1 MTRRSSTQTLSI
13 FEALLARPRAW
24 RHGYDL
30 SVVTE
35 LKSGT
40 LYPVLMRLNDRGFLD
55 SKWEESEL
63 PGRPPRRMYR
73 LTAAGIAHANSPT
86 GISGASAAGGSGQ
99 SANRLEFGKGH
110 STLRLAYPPL
120 LAERG
125 SGDRLL

>member
-1 MTRRSSTQTLSI
+1 MRRERRSSVQTLSI

-30 SVVTE
+30 SLETG

-40 LYPVLMRLNDRGFLD
+40 LYPVLMRLHDRGFLD

-73 LTAAGIAHANSPT
+73 LNAAGIAHARSERARQDEV
-86 GISGASAAGGSGQ
+86 SVSGQ
-99 SANRLEFGKGH
+99 VA
-110 STLRLAYPPL
+110 
-120 LAERG
+120 RG
-125 SGDRLL
+125 RA

>member
-1 MTRRSSTQTLSI
+1 MQRERRSSAQTLSVL
-13 FEALLARPRAW
+13 EALLTRPKAW

-30 SVVTE
+30 SLETE

-73 LTAAGIAHANSPT
+73 LTSAG
-86 GISGASAAGGSGQ
+86 
-99 SANRLEFGKGH
+99 
-110 STLRLAYPPL
+110 LAYAK
-120 LAERG
+120 AEIAAHDEIQMAGKPARG
-125 SGDRLL
+125 RA

>member
-1 MTRRSSTQTLSI
+1 MPRERRSSNQTLSI
-13 FEALLARPRAW
+13 FEALLAKPRAW

-30 SVVTE
+30 SLETE

-73 LTAAGIAHANSPT
+73 LTPAGIAHAKEELSRREDLPV
-86 GISGASAAGGSGQ
+86 GARSI
-99 SANRLEFGKGH
+99 
-110 STLRLAYPPL
+110 
-120 LAERG
+120 RG
-125 SGDRLL
+125 RA

>member
-1 MTRRSSTQTLSI
+1 MPRERRSSNQTLSI

-30 SVVTE
+30 SLETE

-40 LYPVLMRLNDRGFLD
+40 LYPVLMRLSDRGFLD

-73 LTAAGIAHANSPT
+73 LTAAGIAHAKSELAMRDE
-86 GISGASAAGGSGQ
+86 ISMPGKSA
-99 SANRLEFGKGH
+99 
-110 STLRLAYPPL
+110 
-120 LAERG
+120 RG
-125 SGDRLL
+125 RA

>member
-1 MTRRSSTQTLSI
+1 MERKRRSSSQTLSI
-13 FEALLARPRAW
+13 FEALLSQPRAW

-30 SVVTE
+30 SLETE

-73 LTAAGIAHANSPT
+73 LTTAGIAHAKSEL
-86 GISGASAAGGSGQ
+86 AM
-99 SANRLEFGKGH
+99 RDEMLVVGKP
-110 STLRLAYPPL
+110 A
-120 LAERG
+120 RG
-125 SGDRLL
+125 RA